1 MEYRKL
7 PKGNKQI
14 SVIGFGGSGLHQAG
28 EKEAVETINLALENG
43 INYFDLAV
51 SFFAGDRHFFSFF
64 RRLCL
69 SLFSFYTAAIL
80 LLLSHKR
87 SHRQELSYPLS
98 WP

>member
-7 PKGNKQI
+7 PKGNEQI

-51 SFFAGDRHFFSFF
+51 SFCRGQALFFFFSQTLPLTFF
-64 RRLCL
+64 FLYCRYSSTSL
-69 SLFSFYTAAIL
+69 S
-80 LLLSHKR
+80 
-87 SHRQELSYPLS
+87 
-98 WP
+98 

>member
-51 SFFAGDRHFFSFF
+51 SFCWGQALDASPHPSGWFLPQFH
-64 RRLCL
+64 RRNPLPYSPCPL
-69 SLFSFYTAAIL
+69 
-80 LLLSHKR
+80 HKK
-87 SHRQELSYPLS
+87 
-98 WP
+98 